1 MMKLLSLFSISLIS
15 FSLFA
20 GEDRTMGRSPHG
32 LLMGDAYTTLA
43 DDEFSLFYNPAL
55 LGRNK
60 GFTFT
65 PLNVS
70 VTGVNIIQDQDKI
83 DSLSSGDPET
93 ITDAILGFP
102 IHVGFSYAPGFKMGR
117 FGLSVINN
125 SQTNLSLQNKV
136 SPTLKIDHRY
146 DRGFVMGYGMPMFG
160 EYSKESGGRQ
170 LSLGFSVKYVKRQS
184 IDDSFYLYGTSL
196 LNAIS
201 KTEIADILA
210 ELGMVNG
217 QGWGTDVGLDYV
229 ATSGNQTLAL
239 GLSVMDLITTL
250 NTDKNILD
258 KEVQAQPAQVSF
270 GSSLR
275 TDMGPGF
282 HFTMSADIKH
292 LEQDI
297 ELMRRV
303 YLGAELG
310 ISPALSLLAGVN
322 AVDNYSYGIKI
333 NTGIIK
339 AYLGVFGTEIG
350 EQLNQEESNRFV
362 VYVNLFSF
370 NFNP

>member
-1 MMKLLSLFSISLIS
+1 MMKLIALVSIFILCTP
-15 FSLFA
+15 LFA
-20 GEDRTMGRSPHG
+20 REDRTLGRSPRG

-43 DDEFSLFYNPAL
+43 DDEFALFYNPAL
-55 LGRNK
+55 LGRNS

-65 PLNVS
+65 PLNVGL
-70 VTGVNIIQDQDKI
+70 TGVNILQDQDKI
-83 DSLSSGDPET
+83 DSLSSNDPEA

-102 IHVGFSYAPGFKMGR
+102 IHVGISYSPGFKMGH
-117 FGLSVINN
+117 FGLSVINS

-136 SPTLKIDHRY
+136 SPTLDIDHRF
-146 DRGFVMGYGMPMFG
+146 DKGFVMGYGVPVFG
-160 EYSKESGGRQ
+160 NYSKSSGGRQ
-170 LSLGFSVKYVKRQS
+170 LSFGFSVKYIKRES
-184 IDDSFYLYGTSL
+184 IDDSYYMYGTSL

-201 KTEIADILA
+201 QTEIADILA

-217 QGWGTDVGLDYV
+217 QGWGGDVGLDYV

-239 GLSVMDLITTL
+239 GLSAMDLYTKLHTA
-250 NTDKNILD
+250 KNELD

-275 TDMGPGF
+275 TDLGPGF

-303 YLGAELG
+303 YLGAEFG

-322 AVDNYSYGIKI
+322 AVDNYSYGVKL
-333 NTGIIK
+333 NTGIIQ
-339 AYLGVFGTEIG
+339 AYAGFFGTEIG

-362 VYVNLFSF
+362 VYVSLF
-370 NFNP
+370 NFEFNP